1 MTLAPEDTAALETT
15 TAGAE
20 FARACAR
27 TGIETSLELRAS
39 ITTTFLPTQQRRPRF
54 TVRDLLRVVP
64 VEDDETVYARE
75 VPVTPDPDRIGSAS
89 DAPEARFRYT
99 TERAR
104 VGTIRAS
111 VEVPPGLVDDEAAF
125 ARFVDFRLVVRL
137 CTAENDALLNG
148 AGPDEIEG
156 LLDTPG
162 VRHQGPRATV
172 AETLLA
178 AGATCELM
186 GGSADGIVMHPS
198 DWWPLNGEGRL
209 LRNLADLGMRINR
222 TRMVPPGFALV
233 GDFHAGGAVLDRR
246 TSTIRFAREGDPGFD
261 PARPRVVAEIR
272 EGLAVHL
279 PGHFVTVELPR

>member
-1 MTLAPEDTAALETT
+1 MTIAPEDTGVLETT
-15 TAGAE
+15 PGAE
-20 FARACAR
+20 FARACTR
-27 TGIETSLELRAS
+27 TGTDTSLELRAS

-64 VEDDETVYARE
+64 VDSDETVYARE
-75 VPVTPDPDRIGSAS
+75 VPVTPDPDAIRSAS

-99 TERAR
+99 SERAR

-111 VEVPPGLVDDEAAF
+111 VEVPPGLMDDEAGF
-125 ARFVDFRLVVRL
+125 ARFVDFRLIVRL

-148 AGPDEIEG
+148 AGPEEIDGILNAPG
-156 LLDTPG
+156 L
-162 VRHQGPRATV
+162 RHQGPRATV
-172 AETLLA
+172 GETLLA

-186 GGSADGIVMHPS
+186 GGSADGVVMHPA

-222 TRMVPPGFALV
+222 TRMVRPGFALV
-233 GDFHAGGAVLDRR
+233 GDFHAGGTVLDRR
-246 TSTIRFAREGDPGFD
+246 TSTIRFARDGDPGFD

-272 EGLAVHL
+272 EALALHL
-279 PGHFVTVELPR
+279 PGHFVKVDLPR

>member
-1 MTLAPEDTAALETT
+1 MTLAPEDAGVLDTT
-15 TAGAE
+15 PGAE

-27 TGIETSLELRAS
+27 TGTDTSIELRTS

-64 VEDDETVYARE
+64 VDADETVYARE
-75 VPVTPDPDRIGSAS
+75 APVTPDPDEIRSAS

-111 VEVPPGLVDDEAAF
+111 VEVPPGLMDDEASF
-125 ARFVDFRLVVRL
+125 GRFVDYRLVVRL

-156 LLDTPG
+156 LLATPG
-162 VRHQGPRATV
+162 LRRQGPRATV
-172 AETLLA
+172 GETLLA

-198 DWWPLNGEGRL
+198 DWWPLNAEGRL

-246 TSTIRFAREGDPGFD
+246 TSTIRFAREGDDGFD
-261 PARPRVVAEIR
+261 SATPRLVAEIR